1 MLMIRLAFLSFKNRI
16 FTTVLTIVSIALSVG
31 LLLSVL
37 QLKSAAENGFT
48 QSISQT
54 DLVVGARTGPVQLIL
69 YTVFNMGSATNNIS
83 YKTYE
88 EFKNHP
94 AVQWTIPYSLGDG
107 HRGFRVVGTDH
118 NFYEHYRFRGNQ
130 KIAIHEGGV
139 ASGIWDVVIGSEVQ
153 KKLNYSLGQ
162 KIVVSHGVTRGE
174 GVVHHDDKP
183 FTVVGILKPTGTA
196 VDQSVYVTLEGIEA
210 LHIDWADGSMPTADR
225 MIPADQIKK
234 EDLKVHQITA
244 FFLRTNSRIETLG
257 LQREINQYPEEPML
271 AVIPGVVLNDI
282 WNSLGYIEKT
292 LSLISILVVAVGL
305 VAMLI
310 SILTNLN
317 QRRREISILRS
328 VGASAQQVLILLV
341 LESTLLTF
349 LGVLSGCIV
358 SGSLTALLKPWLQS
372 EFGLFIQTEM
382 LSPLVIT
389 YLVMIL
395 IAGTLIG
402 LIPALKGFSQSLKDG
417 LSPKI

>member
-16 FTTVLTIVSIALSVG
+16 FTTVLTVVSIALSVG

-130 KIAIHEGGV
+130 KIEIDSGV
-139 ASGIWDVVIGSEVQ
+139 AAQGIWDVVIGSEVQ

-183 FTVVGILKPTGTA
+183 FSVVGILKPTGTA

-225 MIPADQIKK
+225 MIPAKQIKK

-328 VGASAQQVLILLV
+328 IGASAQQVLVLLV

-358 SGSLTALLKPWLQS
+358 SGTLTALLKPWLQS